1 MVVLYDQS
9 ILYRLFHREV
19 LQLPIDPPK
28 LQNFFT
34 LNDLQYMVY
43 KLLTIHFTESMYHSY
58 IQGATDILKLYRYPL
73 KNISYFPSALFAPIT
88 ICCDGC
94 MYNSYGMI

>member
-9 ILYRLFHREV
+9 ILHRLFHWEA
-19 LQLPIDPPK
+19 LPLLIDPQK

-43 KLLTIHFTESMYHSY
+43 KLLTIHFTESMYCAYKVQLIDLSC
-58 IQGATDILKLYRYPL
+58 TDIH
-73 KNISYFPSALFAPIT
+73 
-88 ICCDGC
+88 
-94 MYNSYGMI
+94 